1 MYKQMTSAFES
12 EVRNLYKNGIEL
24 MYYMR
29 GALSREDM
37 MNLTAFERD
46 LFLEF
51 LKERLEEE
59 KKKAKYAP
67 QQMVY

>member
-1 MYKQMTSAFES
+1 MNTSFAS
-12 EVRNLYKNGIEL
+12 EVRGLYRSGVEI

-29 GALSREDM
+29 GALSKAEMVD
-37 MNLTAFERD
+37 LTAWERD
-46 LFLEF
+46 IFVEF

-59 KKKAKYAP
+59 KKKAKWAP

>member
-1 MYKQMTSAFES
+1 MNQAFAS
-12 EVRNLYKNGIEL
+12 EVRNLYRSGVEI

-29 GALSREDM
+29 GALSKQEM
-37 MNLTAFERD
+37 IELTAWERD
-46 LFLEF
+46 IFIEF